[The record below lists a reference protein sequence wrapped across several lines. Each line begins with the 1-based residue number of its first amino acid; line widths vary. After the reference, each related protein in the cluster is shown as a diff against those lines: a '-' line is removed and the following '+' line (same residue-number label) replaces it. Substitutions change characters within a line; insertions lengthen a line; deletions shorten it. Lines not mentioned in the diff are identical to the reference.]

1 MNSMGGAAD
10 RFVGGY
16 IAFGGA
22 DHGQVARDSEPAGR
36 SGFASR
42 HTTVVPSARSEN
54 RWRGS
59 PWPTSP
65 RIASSRGNTY
75 QKNFGA
81 FRAAAFRTVSDP
93 RIVRTSRANAC
104 LPSVLP

>member
-1 MNSMGGAAD
+1 MNSIGGAAD
-10 RFVGGY
+10 RFAGGY
-16 IAFGGA
+16 IAFSGPV
-22 DHGQVARDSEPAGR
+22 HGHFARDSEPPG
-36 SGFASR
+36 GCPPP
-42 HTTVVPSARSEN
+42 HTTFDPSARSEN